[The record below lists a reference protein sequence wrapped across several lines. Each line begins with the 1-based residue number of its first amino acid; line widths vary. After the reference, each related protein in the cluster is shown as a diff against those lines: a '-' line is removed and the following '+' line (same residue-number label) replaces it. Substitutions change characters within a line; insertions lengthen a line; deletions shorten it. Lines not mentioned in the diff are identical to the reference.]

1 MKRLA
6 LVAAAAV
13 IALGAGH
20 AIAQSGPFGGRDGPS
35 PERMQRME
43 KRFDDRLNSL
53 RGDLKLTPEQ
63 ALLWQPVEAMIRRNM
78 ADRRTNM
85 QAMRGQ
91 FRDAELPKRMELMA
105 ERQAAQAGRL
115 RELSTTVQPLWATL
129 NADQKQTVQK
139 AVRRTMGEGRHGGG
153 HRGGH
158 GRGHGDGEGRR
169 G

>member
-13 IALGAGH
+13 IAFGASQ
-20 AIAQSGPFGGRDGPS
+20 AMAQSGPFGGGDGPS

-63 ALLWQPVEAMIRRNM
+63 APLWQPVEAMIRRNM
-78 ADRRTNM
+78 ADRRARM
-85 QAMRGQ
+85 QSMRGQ
-91 FRDAELPKRMELMA
+91 FRDAELPKRMEMIA
-105 ERQAAQAGRL
+105 ERQAAQAGRM
-115 RELSTTVQPLWATL
+115 RELSATVQPLWATL
-129 NADQKQTVQK
+129 SADQKQTVQK
-139 AVRRTMGEGRHGGG
+139 AIRKTMGGRHGG
-153 HRGGH
+153 
-158 GRGHGDGEGRR
+158 ESRR